1 MKKRNCLL
9 QKSFAFLTSF
19 VLLISLFPYTALA
32 DGYTATTM
40 RLLHYEGTV
49 EIEDASGS
57 PRAVMENV
65 RFDSGEAMK
74 TAEVSSASV
83 GLDDG
88 RIVTLD
94 EKSRVEFEKQNGAVS
109 MNLTEGRIFLDV
121 SKKLDSNE
129 TMDIK
134 TSTMSVGIRGTIVYI
149 SSQPVTDDTAADMK
163 SVDLEGL
170 SPDKGSIISIS
181 QIGVLEGT
189 AQITYM
195 DNSSQEHS
203 VSVEAGKKATVPE
216 YSEDAEGIP
225 EVSVSDIT
233 AEELEGFVLNQVTS
247 DEALLNRVKDACDVV
262 DDIDPSGRSGI
273 YTADGD
279 WTWDSPVTLVA
290 QSASKYYDGQPLT
303 RTSDILVNGLPS
315 IFSVKASA
323 GGSRTDAGE
332 SENPVANYSIYNNS
346 GEDITR
352 HFTNI
357 ETVSGTLLVVP
368 APLTIHT
375 GTAEKV
381 YDGTPLTS
389 PEAYVTF
396 YKGSAS
402 REVPWRNT
410 SYVVTEPTESASYDS
425 QTLYGICG
433 VIRVNA
439 ANPLTGE
446 RREIELRAGQKLSV
460 FLSDLDGRQSIELKI
475 ENLTENDLPEE
486 LLRLYGDNPALLEQ
500 ACRDTRWNIE
510 LMRRLIEALP
520 EDSSGT
526 ATIEQGG
533 LVIR

>member
-203 VSVEAGKKATVPE
+203 VSVEAAG
-216 YSEDAEGIP
+216 
-225 EVSVSDIT
+225 SVS
-233 AEELEGFVLNQVTS
+233 G
-247 DEALLNRVKDACDVV
+247 
-262 DDIDPSGRSGI
+262 
-273 YTADGD
+273 
-279 WTWDSPVTLVA
+279 
-290 QSASKYYDGQPLT
+290 
-303 RTSDILVNGLPS
+303 
-315 IFSVKASA
+315 
-323 GGSRTDAGE
+323 
-332 SENPVANYSIYNNS
+332 
-346 GEDITR
+346 
-352 HFTNI
+352 
-357 ETVSGTLLVVP
+357 
-368 APLTIHT
+368 
-375 GTAEKV
+375 
-381 YDGTPLTS
+381 
-389 PEAYVTF
+389 
-396 YKGSAS
+396 
-402 REVPWRNT
+402 
-410 SYVVTEPTESASYDS
+410 
-425 QTLYGICG
+425 
-433 VIRVNA
+433 
-439 ANPLTGE
+439 
-446 RREIELRAGQKLSV
+446 
-460 FLSDLDGRQSIELKI
+460 
-475 ENLTENDLPEE
+475 
-486 LLRLYGDNPALLEQ
+486 
-500 ACRDTRWNIE
+500 
-510 LMRRLIEALP
+510 MRRLWVPIP
-520 EDSSGT
+520 K
-526 ATIEQGG
+526 
-533 LVIR
+533 

>member
-181 QIGVLEGT
+181 QIGVL
-189 AQITYM
+189 
-195 DNSSQEHS
+195 
-203 VSVEAGKKATVPE
+203 
-216 YSEDAEGIP
+216 
-225 EVSVSDIT
+225 
-233 AEELEGFVLNQVTS
+233 
-247 DEALLNRVKDACDVV
+247 
-262 DDIDPSGRSGI
+262 
-273 YTADGD
+273 
-279 WTWDSPVTLVA
+279 
-290 QSASKYYDGQPLT
+290 DGQLQSGAF
-303 RTSDILVNGLPS
+303 RFSRSRQKSDRP
-315 IFSVKASA
+315 
-323 GGSRTDAGE
+323 
-332 SENPVANYSIYNNS
+332 
-346 GEDITR
+346 
-352 HFTNI
+352 
-357 ETVSGTLLVVP
+357 
-368 APLTIHT
+368 
-375 GTAEKV
+375 
-381 YDGTPLTS
+381 
-389 PEAYVTF
+389 
-396 YKGSAS
+396 
-402 REVPWRNT
+402 
-410 SYVVTEPTESASYDS
+410 
-425 QTLYGICG
+425 GI
-433 VIRVNA
+433 
-439 ANPLTGE
+439 
-446 RREIELRAGQKLSV
+446 Q
-460 FLSDLDGRQSIELKI
+460 
-475 ENLTENDLPEE
+475 
-486 LLRLYGDNPALLEQ
+486 
-500 ACRDTRWNIE
+500 
-510 LMRRLIEALP
+510 
-520 EDSSGT
+520 
-526 ATIEQGG
+526 
-533 LVIR
+533 